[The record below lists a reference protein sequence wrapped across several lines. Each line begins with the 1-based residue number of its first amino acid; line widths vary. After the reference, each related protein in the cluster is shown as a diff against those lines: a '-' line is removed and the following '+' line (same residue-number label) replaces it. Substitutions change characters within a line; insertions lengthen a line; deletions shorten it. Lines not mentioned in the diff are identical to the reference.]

1 MGVVE
6 FVAANPFQV
15 LGAIQIAAL
24 LAASLLLIYP
34 VVAYA
39 QNVAYTE
46 GLVGLAV
53 GFFLL
58 TISNTFGFLIDY
70 DVVAPALDSSAAVRS
85 VLNFGAS
92 VTATIGI
99 YYFARQF
106 IDTRSEDFERSSTES
121 SGGFDD
127 ADD

>member
-1 MGVVE
+1 MGVVD
-6 FVAANPFQV
+6 FALANPLEV
-15 LGAIQIAAL
+15 LGVVQIAVL
-24 LAASLLLIYP
+24 LASSLLLLYP

-53 GFFLL
+53 GLFLL
-58 TISNTFGFLIDY
+58 TISNTFGFLVQY
-70 DVVAPALDSSAAVRS
+70 DVLAPALDSTAAITTVIN
-85 VLNFGAS
+85 LGAS
-92 VTATIGI
+92 VDATIGV

-106 IDTRSEDFERSSTES
+106 IDTDGAEFDASSTET

-127 ADD
+127 AD